1 MFQSLSA
8 ELRRPRIALAI
19 AGVSAGMAFATGAS
33 AAECVNGYRTLG
45 NDVTLACE
53 GAAPSPALAS
63 FPSEDRSVV
72 APAAAALGSGGAR
85 PLIADSWGNCQPGQY
100 RIIKWEE
107 HDMLLAC

>member
-8 ELRRPRIALAI
+8 EFRRPKIALAI
-19 AGVSAGMAFATGAS
+19 AGVVAGMAFATGAS

-53 GAAPSPALAS
+53 GAAPSQALAS
-63 FPSEDRSVV
+63 FPSEDRVVV
-72 APAAAALGSGGAR
+72 APATAAAAR
-85 PLIADSWGNCQPGQY
+85 PLIADSWSNCQSGQS
-100 RIIKWEE
+100 RIIEWEE